1 MRVYTNWKWTEGV
14 YLGKPIYE
22 VHDLNG
28 IDWYSLMDELDV
40 RPETWVVGVGPTG
53 DVMWVADGQ
62 VSGLYVPVE
71 GGTIIV
77 TDSFEF
83 SDNWRGCIWD
93 GKMFHAP
100 EETKKRTK
108 EDIEQDLLKLMAELK
123 GLE

>member
-1 MRVYTNWKWTEGV
+1 MRVFTNWKWTEGV

-22 VHDLNG
+22 IHDLNG

-40 RPETWVVGVGPTG
+40 RPETWVVGVGPKG
-53 DVMWVADGQ
+53 DVMWVTDGP

-108 EDIEQDLLKLMAELK
+108 EDIEQDLLKLTAELK